1 VPNQL
6 LATNDKA
13 DNDEPLIEG
22 ILGQIYQRDD
32 GNTQGRSA
40 EPWSPALPR
49 PLDKVSG
56 EESEGNISELEGDML
71 LPSSQRPQGHDQG
84 GTDYGRSE
92 KSNSSYAANSDNDDD
107 FSNGQSRDNDER
119 LRLAK
124 RCQLSSPQDG
134 PTLKRQCKGYPQ
146 LLHNGLSRR
155 LRNLTRSR
163 AASAPAQLKGSASFQ
178 YDSQPTRRSSPPS
191 PMIDKASC
199 NARAAYQEWPVYGF
213 FKLVTIGNEVRY
225 GMEFS
230 LEDVEQLCAT
240 TLPLHTSSTG
250 SSTSFSALPSRRA
263 QAKNALSQSKRPR
276 FTQEEDAKLLVLRE
290 GEGRS
295 WGDIQRSFP
304 GRSAASLQVRYST
317 KLKDRSNASQER

>member
-1 VPNQL
+1 MMETL
-6 LATNDKA
+6 KA
-13 DNDEPLIEG
+13 DQRSHGPPLCLGHWTRSVEKRVRETSLNLKG
-22 ILGQIYQRDD
+22 ICYFPAPSVLRDTTKEEQITAGQRRVIAA
-32 GNTQGRSA
+32 TPPTAITMMTSA
-40 EPWSPALPR
+40 TVNPEIMMNVYDL
-49 PLDKVSG
+49 
-56 EESEGNISELEGDML
+56 
-71 LPSSQRPQGHDQG
+71 Q
-84 GTDYGRSE
+84 
-92 KSNSSYAANSDNDDD
+92 NDDD

-213 FKLVTIGNEVRY
+213 FKLITIGNEVRY

-230 LEDVEQLCAT
+230 LEDVQQLCAT
-240 TLPLHTSSTG
+240 TLPLHTSSAG
-250 SSTSFSALPSRRA
+250 SSTSFSALPS
-263 QAKNALSQSKRPR
+263 Q
-276 FTQEEDAKLLVLRE
+276 
-290 GEGRS
+290 
-295 WGDIQRSFP
+295 I
-304 GRSAASLQVRYST
+304 
-317 KLKDRSNASQER
+317 